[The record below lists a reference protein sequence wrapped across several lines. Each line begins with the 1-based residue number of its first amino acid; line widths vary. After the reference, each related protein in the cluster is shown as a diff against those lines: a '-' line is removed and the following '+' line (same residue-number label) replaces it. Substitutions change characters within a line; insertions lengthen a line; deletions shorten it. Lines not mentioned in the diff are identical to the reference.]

1 MYACTI
7 TLPLICWG
15 SIVIFGKSWL
25 ESDLLCMTIGAMPT
39 TSTLLLKPA
48 AVGLD
53 KLHVKYADKFEENF
67 VVD

>member
-1 MYACTI
+1 
-7 TLPLICWG
+7 
-15 SIVIFGKSWL
+15 
-25 ESDLLCMTIGAMPT
+25 MTIGAMPT